1 MERCGSR
8 SVETK
13 VVARSRCLFS
23 WAMSPDPTQWRILVS
38 SLHSMPLT
46 HQPIS
51 TLRCRDTEIRCH
63 IFNHC
68 SWGNILIDTYSCSL
82 SGSFLLNFR
91 GKSVRVFVFGD
102 YELLCNLY
110 GISGA
115 SGEAQTNTSCIVMAL
130 NTRPRL
136 PLILSSS
143 WAWLSTGVSLVY
155 LYLIQRKLTKLPRN
169 PVRLSLFELLV
180 L

>member
-1 MERCGSR
+1 
-8 SVETK
+8 
-13 VVARSRCLFS
+13 
-23 WAMSPDPTQWRILVS
+23 MSKYGRTFLSI
-38 SLHSMPLT
+38 
-46 HQPIS
+46 PIPAV
-51 TLRCRDTEIRCH
+51 
-63 IFNHC
+63 
-68 SWGNILIDTYSCSL
+68 L

-155 LYLIQRKLTKLPRN
+155 LYTCSLTTGCHCCLWCKFTYKHLQHPRA
-169 PVRLSLFELLV
+169 VRSTSPGRSLQTLDHDLHTFLTTGMGNIKMAKSYNVIRERLWCSLGSG
-180 L
+180 